1 MELRE
6 KAVIVVVDDEED
18 ILELVKYNL
27 EKEGYT
33 VQTATS
39 GEEAVRTI
47 RKSLPDLVVLDLM
60 LPGMDGLDVCK
71 ILKNDATTKQIP
83 IIMLTAKGD
92 ESDIVLG
99 LELGADDYITKPFST
114 KILRARVK
122 TVLRRG
128 EAEVQSSEKS
138 VISLPGLSINA
149 ERVEVRVNEKPIS
162 LTATEFRILH
172 FLALKPGWVFTRA
185 QIVDAV
191 RGEDYP
197 VTDRTVDV
205 HIVSLRKKLGEYGNY
220 IDTVRGIGYRFREV

>member
-1 MELRE
+1 MQLKE
-6 KAVIVVVDDEED
+6 KATIVVVDDEED

-27 EKEGYT
+27 EKEGYI
-33 VQTATS
+33 VQTATT
-39 GEEAVRTI
+39 GEDAVRLI
-47 RKSLPDLVVLDLM
+47 RKCLPNAVILDLM

-71 ILKNDATTKQIP
+71 ILKNDTTTKQIP

-99 LELGADDYITKPFST
+99 LELGADDYITKPFSP
-114 KILRARVK
+114 KVLRARVK
-122 TVLRRG
+122 TVLRRS
-128 EAEVQSSEKS
+128 ETELLPSEKA
-138 VISLPGLSINA
+138 VISLPGLLIDT
-149 ERVEVRVNEKPIS
+149 ERVEVKVNDKPIN

-172 FLALKPGWVFTRA
+172 FLAAKPGWVFTRS

-205 HIVSLRKKLGEYGNY
+205 HMVSLRKKLGEYGNY
-220 IDTVRGIGYRFREV
+220 IDTVRGIGYRFREE